1 MNMKQEIPVMYD
13 DVKGWYALSNETF
26 SWAMMSALLRR
37 VYEINSQRLKGLTGD
52 KRVRVENALER
63 LKIEGISI
71 LADSK
76 KGIDIFKANER
87 VNKDKSYHFMGGN

>member
-26 SWAMMSALLRR
+26 SWSMMSALLRR

-63 LKIEGISI
+63 LKKEGISI

-76 KGIDIFKANER
+76 KGIEMFKSNQ
-87 VNKDKSYHFMGGN
+87 KMTDKSYFSMGGN